1 MPGSTGDV
9 VGGAPGHDEPND
21 QLKHVRLCLKQFSAA
36 YSVYPLPRLQP
47 NSGKPEFGHFY

>member
-1 MPGSTGDV
+1 
-9 VGGAPGHDEPND
+9 
-21 QLKHVRLCLKQFSAA
+21 LKQFSAA